1 MYFHKE
7 IKTSVGSEAYL
18 LWCKVNNGTGFH
30 SHHTPDRNKHLS
42 KEKKWIPTVSL
53 CSTEWSN
60 L

>member
-42 KEKKWIPTVSL
+42 KEKNEYQL
-53 CSTEWSN
+53 
-60 L
+60 